1 MDGSFTSDVSP
12 LRQITTRSGGLTRR
26 RLLRR
31 AAAVAGGAV
40 LATGAAGLVA
50 SPRRA
55 HAAGQVFV
63 FESDANGFNTKT
75 VFYDTGAAVVAF
87 DTQFTPEYANQA
99 LTFLRTMSDRPLV
112 YAVITHPNPDKFNG
126 LTAFH
131 SAGAKIVASRATVEA
146 MPDVQAYKREFFV
159 GAGMFTAE
167 TYPKLGTVDVV
178 FEGSATLDLG
188 EGHRVELRELSQ
200 PGISST
206 QTVAFLTDLD
216 TLVVGDLV
224 HHKAHAWLEGGLVD
238 GVPTPN
244 LAGWIG
250 DLNEL
255 VDLFAGA
262 PASTVYGGRGQAT
275 RLETAIADQVA
286 YLERADQIVTD
297 YVAGLGERRAELS
310 GPSADA
316 HYAALQQTF
325 ETAFPDY
332 ALGYMI
338 RYGVYGLVNAKLASS
353 Q

>member
-1 MDGSFTSDVSP
+1 MDGSFASDAAP
-12 LRQITTRSGGLTRR
+12 LRQVTTRSGRLTRR
-26 RLLRR
+26 RLLRG
-31 AAAVAGGAV
+31 AASMAGGAV
-40 LATGAAGLVA
+40 LATSAAGLVA

-55 HAAGQVFV
+55 NAAGQIYVY
-63 FESDANGFNTKT
+63 ESDANGFNTKT

-99 LTFLRTMSDRPLV
+99 IAFLRTVSDRPLV

-131 SAGAKIVASRATVEA
+131 AAGAKIVASRATVET
-146 MPDVQAYKREFFV
+146 MPDVQAYKQAFFV
-159 GAGMFTAE
+159 GAGMFTEE
-167 TYPKLGTVDVV
+167 TYPKLGIVDVV

-188 EGHRVELRELSQ
+188 EGRRVELRELSQ
-200 PGISST
+200 SGISST

-216 TLVVGDLV
+216 DLVVGDLV
-224 HHKAHAWLEGGLVD
+224 HHKAHAWLEGGIVD

-244 LAGWIG
+244 LAGWIA

-255 VDLFAGA
+255 ADLFGDET
-262 PASTVYGGRGQAT
+262 ASTVYGGRGQAT

-286 YLERADQIVTD
+286 YLERADQIVTE

-310 GPSADA
+310 GPSADT
-316 HYAALQQTF
+316 HYAALQQAF

-332 ALGYMI
+332 ALSYMI
-338 RYGVYGLVNAKLASS
+338 RYGVYGLVNAKL
-353 Q
+353 